1 MTNELVEQDDES
13 NETKVCEQSSSL
25 VKDEAVLL
33 QKLSSHQHLREIQAA
48 AINSY
53 IPLSEGIAL
62 LWFWRARQGFG
73 EIRDPAEGW
82 AGSVAAP
89 MLLRPLIIPATSHGR
104 REGAVLGSGST
115 AAK

>member
-53 IPLSEGIAL
+53 IPLLRRNL
-62 LWFWRARQGFG
+62 LAMVLESQAGLWGDQG
-73 EIRDPAEGW
+73 PC
-82 AGSVAAP
+82 
-89 MLLRPLIIPATSHGR
+89 
-104 REGAVLGSGST
+104 
-115 AAK
+115 